1 MFVIAKKLKTTQISS
16 KGKLINNYGIPFNE
30 ILLSNAKELTTDTS
44 NNLEESPYILNE
56 RSQIRNK
63 DDSLYIKFLK
73 IQTNQ
78 KDKMQISSC
87 MVMGWEEYK
96 EMQQDFWRK

>member
-1 MFVIAKKLKTTQISS
+1 MKC
-16 KGKLINNYGIPFNE
+16 Y
-30 ILLSNAKELTTDTS
+30 SNAKELTTDTS
-44 NNLEESPYILNE
+44 NNLEESPYMLNE

-63 DDSLYIKFLK
+63 DNSLYMKFLK

-78 KDKMQISSC
+78 KDKMQISGC